1 MKADRGLTIERMV
14 ELGGVSRSGFYRFD
28 KGGPPRP
35 DGDMELRDAIH
46 RIALEWPSYG
56 RPRITAELRR
66 QGWTVNHK
74 RVRRLLREDNLL
86 CLRKRKFV
94 VTTDSNH
101 GRKVYPNLAG
111 KMTLTGMDQLWV
123 ADITYVRLQEEFVF
137 LAVILDAYSRRVI
150 GWALD
155 RTMEDDLTL
164 TALRMA
170 LASRSIQPGLVH
182 HSDRGSQYASQDYT
196 DLLKDRGID
205 ISMSRKGNPW
215 DNAACESFMKTLKY
229 EEVFRNEYRDLVEA
243 KRSIERF
250 LEKVY
255 NEQGLTTPYSKQ
267 IPDIFASSISR
278 LRDLP
283 PAEFESSLPLS
294 VNPQLLKKGEGPQNA
309 FSQA

>member
-1 MKADRGLTIERMV
+1 VKADRGLTIERMV
-14 ELGGVSRSGFYRFD
+14 ELGRVNRSGFYRFD
-28 KGGPPRP
+28 RGSPPRP
-35 DGDMELRDAIH
+35 DNDMELRHAIH

-66 QGWTVNHK
+66 QGWTVNPK

-86 CLRKRKFV
+86 CLRKRRFV

-111 KMTLTGMDQLWV
+111 KMTLTGVEQLWV
-123 ADITYVRLQEEFVF
+123 ADITYVRLQEEFIF

-164 TALRMA
+164 AALRMA
-170 LASRSIQPGLVH
+170 LASRSIRPGLVH
-182 HSDRGSQYASQDYT
+182 HSDRGSQYASKDYT

-229 EEVFRNEYRDLVEA
+229 EEVFRNEYRDLLEA

-255 NEQGLTTPYSKQ
+255 NEK
-267 IPDIFASSISR
+267 R
-278 LRDLP
+278 LHSALGYRP
-283 PAEFESSLPLS
+283 PAEFESSLPVS
-294 VNPQLLKKGEGPQNA
+294 VNPQLPQKGEGPQNA

>member
-1 MKADRGLTIERMV
+1 
-14 ELGGVSRSGFYRFD
+14 
-28 KGGPPRP
+28 
-35 DGDMELRDAIH
+35 MELRDAIH

-66 QGWTVNHK
+66 QGWKVNHK
-74 RVRRLLREDNLL
+74 WVRRLLREDNLL

-111 KMTLTGMDQLWV
+111 KMSPTGVDQLWV

-164 TALRMA
+164 AALRMA
-170 LASRSIQPGLVH
+170 LASRNIRPGLVH
-182 HSDRGSQYASQDYT
+182 HSDRGSQYASTDYT

-255 NEQGLTTPYSKQ
+255 NEK
-267 IPDIFASSISR
+267 R
-278 LRDLP
+278 LHSALGYRP
-283 PAEFESSLPLS
+283 PAEFESSLPL
-294 VNPQLLKKGEGPQNA
+294 VNPQLLEKGEGPQNA

>member
-1 MKADRGLTIERMV
+1 VKADRGLTIERMV
-14 ELGGVSRSGFYRFD
+14 KLGRVSRSGFYRFEQA
-28 KGGPPRP
+28 GPPPP

-56 RPRITAELRR
+56 RPRITEELRR
-66 QGWTVNHK
+66 QGWKVNPK

-86 CLRKRKFV
+86 CIRKRKFV

-111 KMTLTGMDQLWV
+111 KMTLTGVDQLWV
-123 ADITYVRLQEEFVF
+123 ADITYVRLQEEFIF

-164 TALRMA
+164 SALRMA
-170 LASRSIQPGLVH
+170 LASRNIRPGLVH
-182 HSDRGSQYASQDYT
+182 HSDRGSQYASNDYT
-196 DLLKDRGID
+196 DLLKDRGVD

-215 DNAACESFMKTLKY
+215 DNATCESFMKTLKY

-255 NEQGLTTPYSKQ
+255 NEK
-267 IPDIFASSISR
+267 R
-278 LRDLP
+278 LHSALGYRP
-283 PAEFESSLPLS
+283 PAEFESSLPPM
-294 VNPQLLKKGEGPQNA
+294 NPRLLEKGEGPQDA